1 MSLTELSTMKKTG
14 AQGMVLKG
22 IPSTRNPAQ
31 VRQDGVGVNA
41 QTPDLAGFGLNPD
54 SSTWPEFRTGFFF

>member
-1 MSLTELSTMKKTG
+1 
-14 AQGMVLKG
+14 MVLKG

-31 VRQDGVGVNA
+31 VRQDGVGVSA

-54 SSTWPEFRTGFFF
+54 SSTWLEFRTGFF